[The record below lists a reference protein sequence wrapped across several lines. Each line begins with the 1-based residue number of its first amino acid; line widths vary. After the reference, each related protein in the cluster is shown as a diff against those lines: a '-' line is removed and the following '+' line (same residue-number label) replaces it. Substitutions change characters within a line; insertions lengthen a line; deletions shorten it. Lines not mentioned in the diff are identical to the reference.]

1 MSNNIDNKKIV
12 FNRLIN
18 NINIIENFNE
28 NELKIKIENELKNK
42 NTDYKEIR
50 EINNR
55 EKNDRLIRVL
65 NNKLNK
71 YNIIFQELKVNK
83 KVSIDLQDK
92 IKELLQLHEDLINS
106 NNILEEDE
114 NLELFKICYSLEKK
128 KNIIIKSKEDETILS
143 ENDEYNRDFYIIPS
157 QLNDIIFINKNNNKP
172 IKNI

>member
-1 MSNNIDNKKIV
+1 M
-12 FNRLIN
+12 
-18 NINIIENFNE
+18 
-28 NELKIKIENELKNK
+28 
-42 NTDYKEIR
+42 
-50 EINNR
+50 
-55 EKNDRLIRVL
+55 IRVL
-65 NNKLNK
+65 NNNLNK

-143 ENDEYNRDFYIIPS
+143 ENDEYNREFYIIPS
-157 QLNDIIFINKNNNKP
+157 QLNDIIFINKYNNKP
-172 IKNI
+172 IKNIKMEKITILLNSLKLIKEKNNILYDIDNEISLVSMKFL